1 MGNPMEDLQLPRL
14 SSSKVFLQ
22 PKKIEK
28 QKNEKISM
36 SVSFLLLYHKRLIH
50 DTGSSWKR

>member
-28 QKNEKISM
+28 QKNEKNNM

-50 DTGSSWKR
+50 ATGSS